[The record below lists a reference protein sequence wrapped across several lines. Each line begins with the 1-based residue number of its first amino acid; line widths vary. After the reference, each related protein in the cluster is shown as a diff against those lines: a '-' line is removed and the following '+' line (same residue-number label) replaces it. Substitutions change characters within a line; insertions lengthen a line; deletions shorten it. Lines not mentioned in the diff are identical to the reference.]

1 LHRCFLLEFRQSRA
15 AKLVANV
22 MAPLTAAEAADLAA
36 PPAARGTV
44 SEARLSKVREAFDRM
59 GGVATP
65 EAIATIAGI
74 KVTTASEALA
84 LLAAKNEL
92 GYCDGFPATGKAL
105 GRNLRLYT
113 RKGYEIHSIY
123 EFGRFLTASKLTSSG
138 IVNAEFQRAL
148 QPVGFEPLVGIMLL
162 DT

>member
-44 SEARLSKVREAFDRM
+44 SEARLSKVRAAFDRM

-65 EAIATIAGI
+65 EAVAAIAGI
-74 KVTTASEALA
+74 KAPTASEALA
-84 LLAAKNEL
+84 LLASRQEIT
-92 GYCDGFPATGKAL
+92 YCDGFPITGKAL

-113 RKGYEIHSIY
+113 RKGFEIHSIY
-123 EFGRFLTASKLTSSG
+123 EFGR
-138 IVNAEFQRAL
+138 
-148 QPVGFEPLVGIMLL
+148 LL
-162 DT
+162 